1 MPQPKNDGE
10 MNKHFTQEGIH
21 VTNRAM
27 MINF

>member
-1 MPQPKNDGE
+1 MPQPKNEGE

-21 VTNRAM
+21 VANIAM